1 MYAVIFRAEIA
12 GHDVE
17 YSETAARMR
26 DLALGEYGCLEFTS
40 CTEGRQEIAIS
51 YWDTL
56 EQISRWKQNALHL
69 DAQDKGRSRWY
80 RSYTVEV
87 VELLRAYGSDPA
99 QPGSVCNSDGH

>member
-12 GHDVE
+12 EAGPD
-17 YSETAARMR
+17 YAGTAARMR
-26 DLALGEYGCLEFTS
+26 DLALGEYGCVEFTS

-51 YWDTL
+51 YWETL

-69 DAQDKGRSRWY
+69 EAQQKGRSRWY

-87 VELLRAYGSDPA
+87 VEILRSYGSGPA
-99 QPGSVCNSDGH
+99 QGGL

>member
-12 GHDVE
+12 DADAE
-17 YSETAARMR
+17 YSATAARMR
-26 DLALGEYGCLEFTS
+26 DLALSEYGCLEFTS

-69 DAQDKGRSRWY
+69 DAQERGRSKWY

-87 VELLRAYGSDPA
+87 VELLRSYGSDPLR
-99 QPGSVCNSDGH
+99 DGL